1 MSTPGK
7 GGVFKRYRHPWQSIA
22 GIKRG
27 DLCRNRRTGQLVRVD
42 TLLSNGKLNVRVLK
56 TGQRL
61 VNVVPDRLQV
71 VERAKGLT
79 FISR

>member
-1 MSTPGK
+1 M
-7 GGVFKRYRHPWQSIA
+7 
-22 GIKRG
+22 
-27 DLCRNRRTGQLVRVD
+27 VRVD

-71 VERAKGLT
+71 VERAKGLM